1 MDALFLCPEGGV
13 MREVMIGLGL
23 LMAALSLVIVYSALI
38 VASECDD
45 LEEEYWRKKKDE
57 QKEG

>member
-1 MDALFLCPEGGV
+1 

-45 LEEEYWRKKKDE
+45 LEEEEESLREKLAAVGFFYDAE
-57 QKEG
+57 QNRFR

>member
-1 MDALFLCPEGGV
+1 

-23 LMAALSLVIVYSALI
+23 LVAALSLVIVYSALI